1 MPEGTLYRRKN
12 MGSLLKQR
20 KRYEAEK
27 MAKQVMNT
35 PSFKETL
42 KEQEIR
48 ATTNAI
54 ARLAFIACEFLE
66 NNHGYKKVGL
76 KKFLKYLLDCLEYT
90 GTDDEFFITHEKY
103 YKEMMG
109 LDVLAELGLALEEKA

>member
-1 MPEGTLYRRKN
+1 MASLY
-12 MGSLLKQR
+12 KQR

-27 MAKQVMNT
+27 MAKQVMET

-54 ARLAFIACEFLE
+54 AKLAFISCEFLE
-66 NNHGYKKVGL
+66 YTHGYKKAGL
-76 KKFLKYLLDCLEYT
+76 KKFLKYLLTFVNEIGNDA
-90 GTDDEFFITHEKY
+90 EFLVTQDKY
-103 YKEMMG
+103 YKEMLD
-109 LDVLAELGLALEEKA
+109 LDVLGELGMALEEKA